1 MDKRRN
7 EPTDRERRRNRL
19 AGAALFLLLAVAGK
33 LYYDYCLHN
42 PIPGSPPLT
51 ITHEA
56 HPQDSAGDTRY
67 LRADVRDMSNREA
80 RNERDTAPEPATE
93 TAAAGTRSMTGP
105 LELPLFDSGDILI
118 RNAEGRYT
126 LRYDTAYRQASWVAY
141 VLTGEDA
148 APGQAKRR
156 DRFVPDPTVVK
167 AGYPTA
173 TTASYKGSGYDRG
186 HLCPSADRSRSQEEN
201 DCTFYLSNIA
211 PQTPALNRGPWKEL
225 EEQAR
230 RWAVRCD
237 TLYIVAGGVLTS
249 GLDTLPSGIGIPEY
263 FYKAI
268 LAREGNDFE
277 AIGFLLPN
285 ATHFEGEYVDY
296 AVPIERLQA
305 FTSLDF
311 YTNLPDSTEQRV
323 EREYSY
329 RFWFGQ

>member
-1 MDKRRN
+1 
-7 EPTDRERRRNRL
+7 
-19 AGAALFLLLAVAGK
+19 
-33 LYYDYCLHN
+33 
-42 PIPGSPPLT
+42 
-51 ITHEA
+51 
-56 HPQDSAGDTRY
+56 
-67 LRADVRDMSNREA
+67 MSNREA
-80 RNERDTAPEPATE
+80 RNERDTTPEPATE

-105 LELPLFDSGDILI
+105 LELPSFDSGDIVI

-173 TTASYKGSGYDRG
+173 TIASYKGSGYDRG

-249 GLDTLPSGIGIPEY
+249 GLDTLPSGIGGILLQGDTGTRGKRLRGHRIPAAERN
-263 FYKAI
+263 ALRGRI
-268 LAREGNDFE
+268 CGLCRPDRAS
-277 AIGFLLPN
+277 AGFHLPRFLPQS
-285 ATHFEGEYVDY
+285 AGQYGAKGGKGVF
-296 AVPIERLQA
+296 VPFLVR
-305 FTSLDF
+305 TM
-311 YTNLPDSTEQRV
+311 R
-323 EREYSY
+323 
-329 RFWFGQ
+329 

>member
-201 DCTFYLSNIA
+201 DCTFYLSLIHISE
-211 PQTPALNRGPWKEL
+211 PTRP
-225 EEQAR
+225 
-230 RWAVRCD
+230 
-237 TLYIVAGGVLTS
+237 Y
-249 GLDTLPSGIGIPEY
+249 
-263 FYKAI
+263 
-268 LAREGNDFE
+268 
-277 AIGFLLPN
+277 
-285 ATHFEGEYVDY
+285 
-296 AVPIERLQA
+296 
-305 FTSLDF
+305 
-311 YTNLPDSTEQRV
+311 
-323 EREYSY
+323 
-329 RFWFGQ
+329 